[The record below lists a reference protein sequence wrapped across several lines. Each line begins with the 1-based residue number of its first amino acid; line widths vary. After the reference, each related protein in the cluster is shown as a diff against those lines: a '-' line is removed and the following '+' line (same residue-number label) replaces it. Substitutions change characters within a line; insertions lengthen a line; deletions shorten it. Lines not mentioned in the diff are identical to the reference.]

1 MKIKLVMQLLAI
13 VLSSSL
19 ASDVV
24 AQAVPQSANPAN
36 APSATTKLFIV
47 HFTTGA
53 GWDTTKTPN
62 EQIGMKEH
70 SANLARLRAEGKLL
84 AGARYKDAQADKGMI
99 VVRAAS
105 REAVDAELVGDPM
118 VAARCFSVD
127 IAEFK
132 PFYDGYI
139 PRAVRVDAAKP
150 LTKFAW
156 LAGCW
161 EGRTGSATFREHWM
175 PEAGRTMF
183 AMSRTMREDKVIS
196 YEAIRLELD
205 ADGQTPVYVPT
216 PSGQK
221 ETRFKL
227 ASDTDGKFVFE
238 NLQHDF
244 PQRIIYQQNNDGSL
258 LARIEG
264 MRGDKLRGTDFP
276 MKRANCE

>member
-1 MKIKLVMQLLAI
+1 MKMRLVRELMVIVVTSSVLLA
-13 VLSSSL
+13 
-19 ASDVV
+19 AA
-24 AQAVPQSANPAN
+24 AQTSPQSTNPAT

-53 GWDTTKTPN
+53 GWDTTKPPN
-62 EQIGMKEH
+62 EQVGMKEH

-84 AGARYKDAQADKGMI
+84 AGARYKDSQADKGMI
-99 VVRAAS
+99 VVRATN
-105 REAVDAELVGDPM
+105 REAVYAELTDDPM
-118 VAARCFSVD
+118 VAARRFSVD

-139 PRAVRVDAAKP
+139 PRSVRVDATKP

-161 EGRTGSATFREHWM
+161 EGRNGSVTFREHWM
-175 PEAGRTMF
+175 PEAGRTML

-205 ADGQTPVYVPT
+205 ADGQTPVYIPT

-227 ASDTDGKFVFE
+227 ASATEGKFVFE

-244 PQRIIYQQNNDGSL
+244 PQRIIYQQNADGSL
-258 LARIEG
+258 FARIEG

-276 MKRANCE
+276 MKRASCE

>member
-1 MKIKLVMQLLAI
+1 MKMQLVRKLLAI
-13 VLSSSL
+13 IISSSL
-19 ASDVV
+19 AFVV
-24 AQAVPQSANPAN
+24 AAQTVPQSTSPATEPN
-36 APSATTKLFIV
+36 ATMRLFIV

-53 GWDTTKTPN
+53 GWDTTKPPN
-62 EQIGMKEH
+62 EQVGMKEH

-84 AGARYKDAQADKGMI
+84 AGARYKDSQDDKGMI

-105 REAVDAELVGDPM
+105 REAVDAELAGDPM
-118 VAARCFSVD
+118 VVARRFIVD

-132 PFYDGYI
+132 PFYEGYI
-139 PRAVRVDAAKP
+139 PRAARADASKP

-161 EGRTGSATFREHWM
+161 EGRNGSVTFREHWM

-183 AMSRTMREDKVIS
+183 AMSRTMREDKVMS

-205 ADGQTPVYVPT
+205 ADGLTPVYVPT

-227 ASDTDGKFVFE
+227 ASAAEGKFVFE

-244 PQRIIYQQNNDGSL
+244 PQRIIYQQNADGSL
-258 LARIEG
+258 FARIEG

-276 MKRANCE
+276 MKRASCE